1 MPDDAQRAHDGPHE
15 HDLGLAHDLPTL
27 LNRRRALTLLGG
39 SGLAA
44 ALAACAGS
52 SDGSAAPS
60 AASTS
65 GTAASS
71 GSPGSAP
78 ATSPSAAASS
88 ALPTEEIPAETGG
101 PFPGDGSN
109 GINVLT
115 ESGIVRSDLTKSFGT
130 SSGVARGVPLT
141 VRLRV
146 LDLAKG
152 ATGYVG
158 AAVYVWHCDRE
169 GGYSMYSDSVRD
181 ENYCRGVQAADA
193 NGDVVFTSI
202 FPAAY
207 QGRWPHIHFEV
218 YPSLD
223 AATKASDK
231 LRTSQLALPEKACKQ
246 AYATSGYEQSV
257 TNLAQTSLRSDQ
269 VFSDGW
275 SLQLATVTG
284 DVDDGMTATLNVP
297 V

>member
-1 MPDDAQRAHDGPHE
+1 MPGDVQPRHGGPHE
-15 HDLGLAHDLPTL
+15 HDLGLAYDLPTL
-27 LNRRRALTLLGG
+27 LGRRRALTLLGAT
-39 SGLAA
+39 GLAA
-44 ALAACAGS
+44 ALAACSGS
-52 SDGSAAPS
+52 GDGP
-60 AASTS
+60 
-65 GTAASS
+65 AASS
-71 GSPGSAP
+71 AGSPSTGSPSSGSSGSAP
-78 ATSPSAAASS
+78 ATSPSAAGSTGT
-88 ALPTEEIPAETGG
+88 PTEEIPAETGG

-109 GINVLT
+109 GVNVLT
-115 ESGIVRSDLTKSFGT
+115 ESGIVLSDLTRSFG
-130 SSGVARGVPLT
+130 SSTGVARGVPLT

-152 ATGYVG
+152 AAGYEG

-169 GGYSMYSDSVRD
+169 GGYSMYTDSVRD

-193 NGDVVFTSI
+193 NGDVEFTSI

-223 AATKASDK
+223 AATKASGK

-257 TNLAQTSLRSDQ
+257 TNLAQTSLQSDL

-284 DVDDGMTATLNVP
+284 DVDSGMTATLNVP